1 MAVSRL
7 GVATLIWLCS
17 MGPVLADASL
27 SVYSEYQNLLKKH
40 LVERSTP
47 GNGLVSGFD
56 YRGAFADA
64 GLEQALRDQREALEA
79 FDLATL
85 VDRKESIAFWVNA
98 YNFFMLNQILT
109 ERPNGQL
116 ISSVWD
122 FGGRYSPLSKNVF
135 QRKMFDV
142 GGQLF
147 SLDDIEKGI
156 LLGDLYKSRGWKDA
170 RVHFAVN
177 CASIGCPPLRARI
190 YTAGNL
196 ERLLEEN
203 TRRSL
208 STDQHL
214 RVNGETLHVT
224 ELFKWYEQDFIEAQ
238 GSVKAFIIRWATN
251 DVAGRV
257 AKTSDIRYIS
267 YDWALNDL
275 PSLTISKVYIDE

>member
-1 MAVSRL
+1 M
-7 GVATLIWLCS
+7 
-17 MGPVLADASL
+17 ADANP
-27 SVYSEYQNLLKKH
+27 SVYSEYQNLLKKY

-47 GNGLVSGFD
+47 GNGLVSGFN
-56 YRGAFADA
+56 YREALADA
-64 GLEQALRDQREALEA
+64 GLEQALRNQREILET
-79 FDLATL
+79 FDPATL
-85 VDRKESIAFWVNA
+85 VDRKESVAFWVNA

-122 FGGRYSPLSKNVF
+122 YGGRYSPFSENVF
-135 QRKMFDV
+135 QRRIFDV

-156 LLGDLYKSRGWKDA
+156 LLGDVYKSRGWKDA

-177 CASIGCPPLRARI
+177 CASVGCPPLRGSI

-203 TRRSL
+203 TRRAL

-214 RVNGETLHVT
+214 RASDGILYVT
-224 ELFKWYEQDFIEAQ
+224 ELFKWYEQDYIEAE
-238 GSVKAFIIRWATN
+238 GSVKAFILRWATN
-251 DVAGRV
+251 DVAERV
-257 AKTSDIRYIS
+257 AETSNIRYIS

-275 PSLTISKVYIDE
+275 PSLTISNAHGNE